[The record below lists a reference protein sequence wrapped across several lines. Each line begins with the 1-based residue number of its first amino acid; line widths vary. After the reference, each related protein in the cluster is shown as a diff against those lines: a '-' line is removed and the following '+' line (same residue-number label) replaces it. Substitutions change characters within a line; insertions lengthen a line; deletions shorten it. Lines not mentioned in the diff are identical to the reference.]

1 MGEETEKSLGCL
13 KQETCEEEK
22 EGETGDRRKSVDFST
37 TLVPLAFER
46 VKTSQNSIYF
56 RFQIVSRFFKEK
68 FLMLKCKISI
78 WLQC

>member
-22 EGETGDRRKSVDFST
+22 EGETGDRRKSVDFGT

-46 VKTSQNSIYF
+46 VKTSQNPIYCC
-56 RFQIVSRFFKEK
+56 FKLYVN
-68 FLMLKCKISI
+68 FLHD
-78 WLQC
+78 